1 MLNQAVTISIRALG
15 GLLLILLAALTSC
28 GGGSGGP
35 NQPVA
40 VPPSGGGGTVE
51 PPPKGLLV
59 ALESPDEFKQ
69 KIAAGF
75 NTASPERAAALGDGT
90 GSSDGLDGGSDGG
103 SGDDTGG
110 DTDGGSGDDTGG
122 GGDTGGE
129 TDGGDFGGD
138 GVPMGDAS
146 GGTETVAFTTTYTL
160 ETNVDEYD
168 VVKYNGS
175 QLFIAPS
182 RGMDCCVMFEDEV
195 AFDGLDDGGSDDGGS
210 DDGGAE
216 GAATDSTDVAGDV
229 LEMPVRGI
237 RVLTTDAVNG
247 LAQETHRIPLAED
260 QSVEGLYLVDRNLIA
275 LTSTA
280 WWGRHGDQFGRPEG
294 WLNQSVGLE
303 SFDLDE
309 DFSARHSIRVEG
321 ALVNSRRTEA
331 GIFLVTRHTPAI
343 DGLTYY
349 PASQDEIDQN
359 QNLLEALEPADF
371 LPVIERDGEVLT
383 PVTYDQCYAINP
395 EDDAAPEARG
405 NPILTLVLQID
416 PDSAEVIDAMCLLE
430 SIDGV
435 YLTTTSLYFTAGL
448 YEIGESETLIH
459 QFQLEDGLPYVGS
472 NRLLGGLFLGDNRDY
487 RLNARGGTLR
497 TVLTRWMDDVD
508 DRIDHTLYVLEPAS
522 DKPALSIV
530 GQLPNDQRPDELG
543 KPNEDLYGVRF
554 IGDRGY
560 LVTFERTDPLYVID
574 LTDASDPK
582 IAGTLEIPGF
592 SNFLHP
598 VSESVLMGIGQID
611 QLAKIEFFDVA
622 DLTAPL
628 SLGAIAL
635 DSTMDYSY
643 SPAEW
648 NRKAFTYWRRAE
660 DQHRMAIPVEGY
672 LKDSWQWVSRLY
684 LFEINNPADPAA
696 LTLTTP
702 GYLSVTEQD
711 GLSLWGEQR
720 SILHEDA
727 VFWVIGQEVITSLWG
742 NPSQAVR
749 AE

>member
-1 MLNQAVTISIRALG
+1 MLNRSITIPARGLG
-15 GLLLILLAALTSC
+15 GLLFVLLAALTSC
-28 GGGSGGP
+28 GGGGTS
-35 NQPVA
+35 QPVP
-40 VPPSGGGGTVE
+40 VPPTGGGGGTVE

-59 ALESPDEFKQ
+59 ALESPDQFKQ
-69 KIAAGF
+69 QVTAGLNKAYTQRSEF
-75 NTASPERAAALGDGT
+75 A
-90 GSSDGLDGGSDGG
+90 GGETD
-103 SGDDTGG
+103 SGDVMAA
-110 DTDGGSGDDTGG
+110 
-122 GGDTGGE
+122 GGDTGGG
-129 TDGGDFGGD
+129 TDGGTDGGTTSEASE
-138 GVPMGDAS
+138 GVAGDAV
-146 GGTETVAFTTTYTL
+146 GGTDTVSFTTTYTL
-160 ETNVDEYD
+160 EANVDEYD

-182 RGMDCCVMFEDEV
+182 RGMDCCVVFEDDV
-195 AFDGLDDGGSDDGGS
+195 AFEILEEGDSDGL
-210 DDGGAE
+210 GAE
-216 GAATDSTDVAGDV
+216 GEPADSTDVEGDA

-260 QSVEGLYLVDRNLIA
+260 QSVEGLYLVDSNLIA

-280 WWGRHGDQFGRPEG
+280 WWGRHGDQFARPEG

-321 ALVNSRRTEA
+321 ALVNSRRTDA

-343 DGLTYY
+343 EGLTYY
-349 PASQDEIDQN
+349 PASQEEVDQN
-359 QNLLEALEPADF
+359 QNLLEALEPEDF

-472 NRLLGGLFLGDNRDY
+472 SRLLGGLFLGGNGDY
-487 RLNARGGTLR
+487 RLNANGRTLR

-582 IAGTLEIPGF
+582 IAGALEIPGF

-622 DLTAPL
+622 DLTAPK

-635 DSTMDYSY
+635 DDTMAYSY

-648 NRKAFTYWRRAE
+648 NRKAFTYWRRTD

-672 LKDSWQWVSRLY
+672 LNQSWQWVSRLY

-702 GYLSVTEQD
+702 GYLSVAED
-711 GLSLWGEQR
+711 DDLSLSGEQR

>member
-1 MLNQAVTISIRALG
+1 MLNLVNPRAIRALG
-15 GLLLILLAALTSC
+15 GLQLILLGALISC
-28 GGGSGGP
+28 GGGGP
-35 NQPVA
+35 SQPVA
-40 VPPSGGGGTVE
+40 APPTGGGTVE
-51 PPPKGLLV
+51 PPPQGLLV
-59 ALESPDEFKQ
+59 ALESPDAFKQ
-69 KIAAGF
+69 KITAGF
-75 NTASPERAAALGDGT
+75 TTASSERAIAVGDGAV
-90 GSSDGLDGGSDGG
+90 SSDGLDGGSDGG
-103 SGDDTGG
+103 TLDVTSEGAA
-110 DTDGGSGDDTGG
+110 
-122 GGDTGGE
+122 
-129 TDGGDFGGD
+129 
-138 GVPMGDAS
+138 GDAA
-146 GGTETVAFTTTYTL
+146 GGTETVSFTTTYTL

-182 RGMDCCVMFEDEV
+182 RGMDCCVVFEDEV
-195 AFDGLDDGGSDDGGS
+195 AFDGLEEGGSDDGGS
-210 DDGGAE
+210 DAGGLDDGGAE
-216 GAATDSTDVAGDV
+216 GETTDSTDVAEDV
-229 LEMPVRGI
+229 LKTPVRGI
-237 RVLTTDAVNG
+237 RVLTTDASNG

-280 WWGRHGDQFGRPEG
+280 WWGRHGDQFARPEG

-628 SLGAIAL
+628 SLGAVAL

>member
-1 MLNQAVTISIRALG
+1 MLNQAATISNRALG
-15 GLLLILLAALTSC
+15 GVLLIALAGLISC
-28 GGGSGGP
+28 GGGGTS
-35 NQPVA
+35 QPVA
-40 VPPSGGGGTVE
+40 VPPTGGGGAVD

-59 ALESPDEFKQ
+59 ALESPDQFKQ
-69 KIAAGF
+69 QVIAGLNKADTQRSESAGGD
-75 NTASPERAAALGDGT
+75 ALGLPAET
-90 GSSDGLDGGSDGG
+90 
-103 SGDDTGG
+103 SGTGG
-110 DTDGGSGDDTGG
+110 DDLDETGGGTDGG
-122 GGDTGGE
+122 
-129 TDGGDFGGD
+129 TD
-138 GVPMGDAS
+138 
-146 GGTETVAFTTTYTL
+146 TVAFTTTYTL

-210 DDGGAE
+210 DDGGSDDGGAE
-216 GAATDSTDVAGDV
+216 GATTDSTDVAEDV
-229 LEMPVRGI
+229 LETPVRGI

-280 WWGRHGDQFGRPEG
+280 WWGRHGDQFARPEG

-309 DFSARHSIRVEG
+309 GFSARHSIRVEG
-321 ALVNSRRTEA
+321 ALVSSRRTEA

-448 YEIGESETLIH
+448 WEAEIGESETLIH

-487 RLNARGGTLR
+487 RLNAKGGTLR

-530 GQLPNDQRPDELG
+530 GQLPNEQRPDELG

-574 LTDASDPK
+574 LTDASDPR

-611 QLAKIEFFDVA
+611 SLAKIEFFDVA
-622 DLTAPL
+622 DITAPL

-635 DSTMDYSY
+635 DSTMNYSY

-702 GYLSVTEQD
+702 GYLSVAEED

-742 NPSQAVR
+742 NPRQAVR

>member
-1 MLNQAVTISIRALG
+1 MLKRLVKTAVRVMRGSPF
-15 GLLLILLAALTSC
+15 ILLAALTSC
-28 GGGSGGP
+28 GGGGGGAS
-35 NQPVA
+35 QPVV
-40 VPPSGGGGTVE
+40 VPPTGGGGAVE
-51 PPPKGLLV
+51 PAPKGLLV
-59 ALESPDEFKQ
+59 TLESPDAFKQ
-69 KIAAGF
+69 QVMAGL
-75 NTASPERAAALGDGT
+75 NKTEIQRSELVGGEN
-90 GSSDGLDGGSDGG
+90 DGG
-103 SGDDTGG
+103 
-110 DTDGGSGDDTGG
+110 TDGGTVA
-122 GGDTGGE
+122 E
-129 TDGGDFGGD
+129 
-138 GVPMGDAS
+138 VPSESAAGDAAS
-146 GGTETVAFTTTYTL
+146 GTETVAFTTTYTL
-160 ETNVDEYD
+160 EANVDEYD

-182 RGMDCCVMFEDEV
+182 RGMDCCVMFEDDV
-195 AFDGLDDGGSDDGGS
+195 AVGILEGGDSDA
-210 DDGGAE
+210 GGAE
-216 GAATDSTDVAGDV
+216 GEVGDAGGVALEAA
-229 LEMPVRGI
+229 VRGI
-237 RVLTTDAVNG
+237 RVLTTDSVNG

-260 QSVEGLYLVDRNLIA
+260 LSVEGLYLVDRNLIA

-280 WWGRHGDQFGRPEG
+280 WWGRHGDRFARPEG

-303 SFDLDE
+303 SFDLD
-309 DFSARHSIRVEG
+309 DGFAARHSFRVEG

-331 GIFLVTRHTPAI
+331 GIFLVTRHTPVI

-349 PASQDEIDQN
+349 PANQEEVDQN
-359 QNLLEALEPADF
+359 QNLLEALEPEDF
-371 LPVIERDGEVLT
+371 LPVIERDGEVVT

-405 NPILTLVLQID
+405 DPILTLVLQID

-430 SIDGV
+430 SIEGV
-435 YLTTTSLYFTAGL
+435 YLTTTSLYFTSGL
-448 YEIGESETLIH
+448 YEIGEAETLIH
-459 QFQLEDGLPYVGS
+459 QFQLEDGLPYAGS
-472 NRLLGGLFLGDNRDY
+472 SRLLGGLFLGGNRDY
-487 RLNARGGTLR
+487 RLNENGGTLR
-497 TVLTRWMDDVD
+497 TVLTRWTNDVD

-522 DKPALSIV
+522 DKPTLSIV

-554 IGDRGY
+554 VGDRGY
-560 LVTFERTDPLYVID
+560 LVTFETRDPLYVID

-582 IAGTLEIPGF
+582 VAGTLEIPGF

-598 VSESVLMGIGQID
+598 VSDSVLMGIGQID
-611 QLAKIEFFDVA
+611 SLAKIEFFDVA
-622 DLTAPL
+622 DLSAPA

-702 GYLSVTEQD
+702 GYLAVEEDD
-711 GLSLWGEQR
+711 GQSLLGGQR

-749 AE
+749 AK

>member
-1 MLNQAVTISIRALG
+1 MLNLVNPRAIRALG
-15 GLLLILLAALTSC
+15 GLQLILLGALISC
-28 GGGSGGP
+28 GGGGP
-35 NQPVA
+35 SQPVA
-40 VPPSGGGGTVE
+40 APPTGGGTVE
-51 PPPKGLLV
+51 PPPQGLLV
-59 ALESPDEFKQ
+59 ALESPDAFKQ
-69 KIAAGF
+69 KITAGF
-75 NTASPERAAALGDGT
+75 TTASSERAIAVGDGAV
-90 GSSDGLDGGSDGG
+90 SSDGLDGGSDGG
-103 SGDDTGG
+103 TLDVTSEGAA
-110 DTDGGSGDDTGG
+110 
-122 GGDTGGE
+122 
-129 TDGGDFGGD
+129 
-138 GVPMGDAS
+138 GDAA
-146 GGTETVAFTTTYTL
+146 GGTETVSFTTTYTL

-182 RGMDCCVMFEDEV
+182 RGMDCCVVFEDEV
-195 AFDGLDDGGSDDGGS
+195 AFDGLDEGGSDDGGS
-210 DDGGAE
+210 DAGGLDDGGAE
-216 GAATDSTDVAGDV
+216 GETTDSTDVAEDV
-229 LEMPVRGI
+229 LKTPVRGI
-237 RVLTTDAVNG
+237 RVLTTDASNG

-280 WWGRHGDQFGRPEG
+280 WWGRHGDQFARPEG

-359 QNLLEALEPADF
+359 QNLLAVLEPEDF
-371 LPVIERDGEVLT
+371 LPMIERDGEVLT

-416 PDSAEVIDAMCLLE
+416 PDSAEVIDALCLLE

-472 NRLLGGLFLGDNRDY
+472 SRLLGGLFLGGNRDY
-487 RLNARGGTLR
+487 RLNAKDGTLR

-522 DKPALSIV
+522 DKPALNIV

-560 LVTFERTDPLYVID
+560 LVTFERTDPLYVVD

-582 IAGTLEIPGF
+582 IAGALEIPGF

-611 QLAKIEFFDVA
+611 SLAKIEFFDVA

-635 DSTMDYSY
+635 DNTMDYSY

-648 NRKAFTYWRRAE
+648 NRKSFTYWRRAE

-684 LFEINNPADPAA
+684 LFEINNPAAPNA
-696 LTLTTP
+696 LTLSTP
-702 GYLSVTEQD
+702 GYLSVTEED
-711 GLSLWGEQR
+711 GLMLWGEQR
-720 SILHEDA
+720 SILDEDA
-727 VFWVIGQEVITSLWG
+727 VFWVIGQEVITALWG
-742 NPSQAVR
+742 NPTKAVR

>member
-1 MLNQAVTISIRALG
+1 
-15 GLLLILLAALTSC
+15 LAALTSC
-28 GGGSGGP
+28 GGGGGGTS
-35 NQPVA
+35 QPVP
-40 VPPSGGGGTVE
+40 VPPTGGGGGTVE

-59 ALESPDEFKQ
+59 ALESPDQFKQ
-69 KIAAGF
+69 QVTAGLNKAYTQRSEF
-75 NTASPERAAALGDGT
+75 A
-90 GSSDGLDGGSDGG
+90 GGETD
-103 SGDDTGG
+103 SGDVMAA
-110 DTDGGSGDDTGG
+110 
-122 GGDTGGE
+122 GGDTGG
-129 TDGGDFGGD
+129 TDGGTDGGTTSEASE
-138 GVPMGDAS
+138 GVAGDAV
-146 GGTETVAFTTTYTL
+146 GGTDTVSFTTTYTL
-160 ETNVDEYD
+160 EANVDEYD

-182 RGMDCCVMFEDEV
+182 RGMDCCVVFEDDV
-195 AFDGLDDGGSDDGGS
+195 AFDILEEGDSDGL
-210 DDGGAE
+210 GAE
-216 GAATDSTDVAGDV
+216 GETGDATDVEGDA

-247 LAQETHRIPLAED
+247 LAQETHLIPLAED

-280 WWGRHGDQFGRPEG
+280 WWGRHGDQFARPEG

-321 ALVNSRRTEA
+321 ALVNSRRTDA

-472 NRLLGGLFLGDNRDY
+472 SRLLGGLFLGGNGDY
-487 RLNARGGTLR
+487 RLNANGRTLR

-522 DKPALSIV
+522 DKPALSIL

-582 IAGTLEIPGF
+582 IAGALEIPGF

-635 DSTMDYSY
+635 DDTMAYSY

-684 LFEINNPADPAA
+684 LFEINNPADPAT

-702 GYLSVTEQD
+702 GYLSVPKAVEAPFW
-711 GLSLWGEQR
+711 GGEQR

>member
-1 MLNQAVTISIRALG
+1 MLKLAPLSTSTRAVG
-15 GLLLILLAALTSC
+15 GFLLIVLTTLTSC
-28 GGGSGGP
+28 GGGGGSTA
-35 NQPVA
+35 QPVA

-51 PPPKGLLV
+51 PPPKGLLI
-59 ALESPDEFKQ
+59 ALESPEQFKQ
-69 KIAAGF
+69 TIAAGF
-75 NTASPERAAALGDGT
+75 DPSSSDRALLAGDGT
-90 GSSDGLDGGSDGG
+90 VSNEGSDGGSDG
-103 SGDDTGG
+103 DAGG
-110 DTDGGSGDDTGG
+110 DSDT

-129 TDGGDFGGD
+129 TDGGDFGGE
-138 GVPMGDAS
+138 GAPMGDAS

-160 ETNVDEYD
+160 EANVDEYD

-216 GAATDSTDVAGDV
+216 GTTTDSTDGAGDV
-229 LEMPVRGI
+229 LETPVRGI

-260 QSVEGLYLVDRNLIA
+260 QSVEGLFLVDRTLIA

-280 WWGRHGDQFGRPEG
+280 WWGRHGDQFARPEQ
-294 WLNQSVGLE
+294 WRNQSVGLE

-309 DFSARHSIRVEG
+309 NFSARHSFRVEG
-321 ALVNSRRTEA
+321 ALVNSRRTGA

-343 DGLTYY
+343 DGLNYY
-349 PASQDEIDQN
+349 PANQSEIDQN

-448 YEIGESETLIH
+448 WEAEIGESETLIH
-459 QFQLEDGLPYVGS
+459 QFQLADGLPYVGS
-472 NRLLGGLFLGDNRDY
+472 SRLLGGLFLGDNRDY

-508 DRIDHTLYVLEPAS
+508 DRIDHTLYVLEPSS

-554 IGDRGY
+554 MGDRGY
-560 LVTFERTDPLYVID
+560 LVTFERTDP
-574 LTDASDPK
+574 
-582 IAGTLEIPGF
+582 
-592 SNFLHP
+592 
-598 VSESVLMGIGQID
+598 
-611 QLAKIEFFDVA
+611 
-622 DLTAPL
+622 
-628 SLGAIAL
+628 
-635 DSTMDYSY
+635 
-643 SPAEW
+643 
-648 NRKAFTYWRRAE
+648 
-660 DQHRMAIPVEGY
+660 
-672 LKDSWQWVSRLY
+672 
-684 LFEINNPADPAA
+684 
-696 LTLTTP
+696 
-702 GYLSVTEQD
+702 
-711 GLSLWGEQR
+711 
-720 SILHEDA
+720 
-727 VFWVIGQEVITSLWG
+727 
-742 NPSQAVR
+742 
-749 AE
+749 

>member
-1 MLNQAVTISIRALG
+1 MLKRLVKTAVRVMRGSPF
-15 GLLLILLAALTSC
+15 ILLAALTSC
-28 GGGSGGP
+28 GGGGGGAS
-35 NQPVA
+35 QPVV
-40 VPPSGGGGTVE
+40 VPPTGGGGAVE
-51 PPPKGLLV
+51 PAPKGLLV
-59 ALESPDEFKQ
+59 TLESPDAFKQ
-69 KIAAGF
+69 QVMAGL
-75 NTASPERAAALGDGT
+75 NKTEIQRSELVGGEN
-90 GSSDGLDGGSDGG
+90 DGG
-103 SGDDTGG
+103 
-110 DTDGGSGDDTGG
+110 TDGGTVA
-122 GGDTGGE
+122 E
-129 TDGGDFGGD
+129 
-138 GVPMGDAS
+138 VPSESAAGDAAS
-146 GGTETVAFTTTYTL
+146 GTETVAFTTTYTL
-160 ETNVDEYD
+160 EANVDEYD

-182 RGMDCCVMFEDEV
+182 RGMDCCVMFEDDV
-195 AFDGLDDGGSDDGGS
+195 AVGILEGGDSDA
-210 DDGGAE
+210 GGAE
-216 GAATDSTDVAGDV
+216 GEVGDAGGVALEAA
-229 LEMPVRGI
+229 VRGI
-237 RVLTTDAVNG
+237 RVLTTDSVNG

-260 QSVEGLYLVDRNLIA
+260 LSVEGLYLVDRNLIA

-280 WWGRHGDQFGRPEG
+280 WWGRHGDRFARPEG

-303 SFDLDE
+303 SFDLD
-309 DFSARHSIRVEG
+309 DGFAARHSFRVEG

-331 GIFLVTRHTPAI
+331 GIFLVTRHTPVI

-349 PASQDEIDQN
+349 PANQEEVDQN
-359 QNLLEALEPADF
+359 QDLLEALEPEDF
-371 LPVIERDGEVLT
+371 LPVIERDGEVVT

-430 SIDGV
+430 SIEGV
-435 YLTTTSLYFTAGL
+435 YLTTTSLYFTSGL
-448 YEIGESETLIH
+448 YEIGEAETLIH
-459 QFQLEDGLPYVGS
+459 QFQLEDGLPYAGS
-472 NRLLGGLFLGDNRDY
+472 SRLLGGLFLGGNRDY
-487 RLNARGGTLR
+487 RLNENGGTLR
-497 TVLTRWMDDVD
+497 TVLTRWTNDVD

-522 DKPALSIV
+522 DKPTLSIV

-554 IGDRGY
+554 MGDRGY
-560 LVTFERTDPLYVID
+560 LVTFETRDPLYVID

-582 IAGTLEIPGF
+582 VAGTLEIPGF

-598 VSESVLMGIGQID
+598 VSDSVLMGIGQID
-611 QLAKIEFFDVA
+611 SLAKIEFFDVA
-622 DLTAPL
+622 DLTAPA

-702 GYLSVTEQD
+702 GYLAVEEDD
-711 GLSLWGEQR
+711 GQSLLGEQR

-749 AE
+749 AK

>member
-1 MLNQAVTISIRALG
+1 
-15 GLLLILLAALTSC
+15 
-28 GGGSGGP
+28 
-35 NQPVA
+35 
-40 VPPSGGGGTVE
+40 
-51 PPPKGLLV
+51 
-59 ALESPDEFKQ
+59 
-69 KIAAGF
+69 
-75 NTASPERAAALGDGT
+75 
-90 GSSDGLDGGSDGG
+90 
-103 SGDDTGG
+103 
-110 DTDGGSGDDTGG
+110 
-122 GGDTGGE
+122 
-129 TDGGDFGGD
+129 
-138 GVPMGDAS
+138 
-146 GGTETVAFTTTYTL
+146 
-160 ETNVDEYD
+160 
-168 VVKYNGS
+168 
-175 QLFIAPS
+175 
-182 RGMDCCVMFEDEV
+182 
-195 AFDGLDDGGSDDGGS
+195 
-210 DDGGAE
+210 
-216 GAATDSTDVAGDV
+216 
-229 LEMPVRGI
+229 
-237 RVLTTDAVNG
+237 VLTTDASNG

-280 WWGRHGDQFGRPEG
+280 WWGRHGDQFARPEG

-359 QNLLEALEPADF
+359 QNLLAALEPEDF
-371 LPVIERDGEVLT
+371 LPMIERDGEVLT

-416 PDSAEVIDAMCLLE
+416 PDSAEVIDALCLLE

-472 NRLLGGLFLGDNRDY
+472 SRLLGGLFLGGNRDY
-487 RLNARGGTLR
+487 RLNAKDGTLR

-522 DKPALSIV
+522 DKPALNIV

-560 LVTFERTDPLYVID
+560 LVTFERTDPLYVVD

-582 IAGTLEIPGF
+582 IAGALEIPGF
-592 SNFLHP
+592 SNFFHP

-611 QLAKIEFFDVA
+611 SLAKIEFFDVA

-635 DSTMDYSY
+635 DNTMDYSY

-648 NRKAFTYWRRAE
+648 NRKSFTYWRRAE

-684 LFEINNPADPAA
+684 LFEINNPAAPNA
-696 LTLTTP
+696 LTLSTP
-702 GYLSVTEQD
+702 GYLSVTEED
-711 GLSLWGEQR
+711 GLMLWGEQR
-720 SILHEDA
+720 SILDEDA
-727 VFWVIGQEVITSLWG
+727 VFWVIGQEVITALWG
-742 NPSQAVR
+742 NPRKAVR

>member
-1 MLNQAVTISIRALG
+1 MLNRSITIPARGLG
-15 GLLLILLAALTSC
+15 GLLFVLLAALTSC
-28 GGGSGGP
+28 GGGGGGTS
-35 NQPVA
+35 QPVP
-40 VPPSGGGGTVE
+40 VPPTGGGGGTVE

-59 ALESPDEFKQ
+59 ALESPDQFKQ
-69 KIAAGF
+69 QVTAGLNKAYTQRSEF
-75 NTASPERAAALGDGT
+75 A
-90 GSSDGLDGGSDGG
+90 GGETD
-103 SGDDTGG
+103 SGDVMAA
-110 DTDGGSGDDTGG
+110 
-122 GGDTGGE
+122 GGDTGG
-129 TDGGDFGGD
+129 TDGGTDGGTTSEASE
-138 GVPMGDAS
+138 GVAGDAV
-146 GGTETVAFTTTYTL
+146 GGTNTVSFTTTYTL
-160 ETNVDEYD
+160 VANVDEYD
-168 VVKYNGS
+168 VGKYNGS

-182 RGMDCCVMFEDEV
+182 RGMDCCVVCEDDV
-195 AFDGLDDGGSDDGGS
+195 AFDILEEGDSDGL
-210 DDGGAE
+210 GAE
-216 GAATDSTDVAGDV
+216 GETGDATDVEGDA

-260 QSVEGLYLVDRNLIA
+260 QSVEGLYLVDSNLIA

-280 WWGRHGDQFGRPEG
+280 WWGRHGDQFARPEG

-349 PASQDEIDQN
+349 PASQEEVAQN
-359 QNLLEALEPADF
+359 QNLLEALEPEDF

-472 NRLLGGLFLGDNRDY
+472 SRLLGGLFLGGNGDY
-487 RLNARGGTLR
+487 RLNANGRTLR

-635 DSTMDYSY
+635 DDTMAYSY

-684 LFEINNPADPAA
+684 LFEINNPADPAT

-702 GYLSVTEQD
+702 GYLSVPKAVEAPFW
-711 GLSLWGEQR
+711 GGEQR

-727 VFWVIGQEVITSLWG
+727 VFWVMGQEVITSLWG

>member
-1 MLNQAVTISIRALG
+1 MLNLVNPRAIRALG
-15 GLLLILLAALTSC
+15 GLQLILLGALISC
-28 GGGSGGP
+28 GGGGP
-35 NQPVA
+35 SQPVA
-40 VPPSGGGGTVE
+40 APPTGGGTVE
-51 PPPKGLLV
+51 PPPQGLLV
-59 ALESPDEFKQ
+59 ALESPDAFKQ
-69 KIAAGF
+69 KITAGF
-75 NTASPERAAALGDGT
+75 TTASSERAIAVGDGAV
-90 GSSDGLDGGSDGG
+90 SSDGLDGGSDGG
-103 SGDDTGG
+103 TLDVTSEGAA
-110 DTDGGSGDDTGG
+110 
-122 GGDTGGE
+122 
-129 TDGGDFGGD
+129 
-138 GVPMGDAS
+138 GDAA
-146 GGTETVAFTTTYTL
+146 GGTETVSFTTTYTL

-182 RGMDCCVMFEDEV
+182 RGMDCCVVFEDEV
-195 AFDGLDDGGSDDGGS
+195 AFDGLDEGGSDDGGS
-210 DDGGAE
+210 DAGGLDDGGAE
-216 GAATDSTDVAGDV
+216 GETTDSTDVAEDV
-229 LEMPVRGI
+229 LKTPVRGI
-237 RVLTTDAVNG
+237 RVLTTDASNG

-280 WWGRHGDQFGRPEG
+280 WWGRHGDQFARPEG

-359 QNLLEALEPADF
+359 QNLLAALEPEDF
-371 LPVIERDGEVLT
+371 LPMIERDGEVLT

-416 PDSAEVIDAMCLLE
+416 PDSAEVIDALCLLE

-472 NRLLGGLFLGDNRDY
+472 SRLLGGLFLGGNRDY
-487 RLNARGGTLR
+487 RLNAKDGTLR

-522 DKPALSIV
+522 DKPALNIV

-560 LVTFERTDPLYVID
+560 LVTFERTDPLYVVD

-582 IAGTLEIPGF
+582 IAGALEIPGF

-611 QLAKIEFFDVA
+611 SLAKIEFFDVA

-635 DSTMDYSY
+635 DNTMDYSY

-648 NRKAFTYWRRAE
+648 NRKSFTYWRRAE

-684 LFEINNPADPAA
+684 LFEINNPAAPNA
-696 LTLTTP
+696 LTLSTP
-702 GYLSVTEQD
+702 GYLSVTEED
-711 GLSLWGEQR
+711 GLMLWGEQR
-720 SILHEDA
+720 SILDEDA

-742 NPSQAVR
+742 NPTKAVR

>member
-1 MLNQAVTISIRALG
+1 VLNLVNPRAIRALG
-15 GLLLILLAALTSC
+15 GLQLILLGALISC
-28 GGGSGGP
+28 GGGGP
-35 NQPVA
+35 SQPVA
-40 VPPSGGGGTVE
+40 APPTGGGTVE
-51 PPPKGLLV
+51 PPPQGLLV
-59 ALESPDEFKQ
+59 ALESPDAFKQ
-69 KIAAGF
+69 KITAGF
-75 NTASPERAAALGDGT
+75 TTASSERAIAVGDGAV
-90 GSSDGLDGGSDGG
+90 SSDGLDGGSDGG
-103 SGDDTGG
+103 TLDVTSEGAA
-110 DTDGGSGDDTGG
+110 
-122 GGDTGGE
+122 
-129 TDGGDFGGD
+129 
-138 GVPMGDAS
+138 GDAA
-146 GGTETVAFTTTYTL
+146 GGTETVSFTTTYTL

-182 RGMDCCVMFEDEV
+182 RGMDCCVVFEDEV
-195 AFDGLDDGGSDDGGS
+195 AFDGLDEGGSDDGGS
-210 DDGGAE
+210 DAGGLDDGGAE
-216 GAATDSTDVAGDV
+216 GETTDSTDVAEDV
-229 LEMPVRGI
+229 LKTPVRGI
-237 RVLTTDAVNG
+237 RVLTTDASNG

-280 WWGRHGDQFGRPEG
+280 WWGRHGDQFARPEG

-359 QNLLEALEPADF
+359 QNLLAALEPEDF
-371 LPVIERDGEVLT
+371 LPMIERDGEVLT

-416 PDSAEVIDAMCLLE
+416 PDSAEVIDALCLLE

-472 NRLLGGLFLGDNRDY
+472 SRLLGGLFLGGNRDY
-487 RLNARGGTLR
+487 RLNAKDGTLR

-522 DKPALSIV
+522 DKPALNIV

-560 LVTFERTDPLYVID
+560 LVTFERTDPLYVVD

-582 IAGTLEIPGF
+582 IAGALEIPGF

-611 QLAKIEFFDVA
+611 SLAKIEFFDVA

-635 DSTMDYSY
+635 DNTMDYSY

-648 NRKAFTYWRRAE
+648 NRKSFTYWRRAE

-684 LFEINNPADPAA
+684 LFEINNPAAPNA
-696 LTLTTP
+696 LTLSTP
-702 GYLSVTEQD
+702 GYLSVTEED
-711 GLSLWGEQR
+711 GLMLWGEQR
-720 SILHEDA
+720 SILDEDA
-727 VFWVIGQEVITSLWG
+727 VFWVIGQEVITALWG
-742 NPSQAVR
+742 NPTKAVR

>member
-1 MLNQAVTISIRALG
+1 MLNRSITIPARLLG
-15 GLLLILLAALTSC
+15 GLLFVLLAALTSC
-28 GGGSGGP
+28 GGGGTR
-35 NQPVA
+35 QPVP
-40 VPPSGGGGTVE
+40 VPPTGGGGGTVE

-59 ALESPDEFKQ
+59 ALESPDQFKQ
-69 KIAAGF
+69 QVTAGLNKAYTQRSEF
-75 NTASPERAAALGDGT
+75 A
-90 GSSDGLDGGSDGG
+90 GGETD
-103 SGDDTGG
+103 SGDVMAA
-110 DTDGGSGDDTGG
+110 
-122 GGDTGGE
+122 GGDTGGG
-129 TDGGDFGGD
+129 TDGGTDGGTTSEASE
-138 GVPMGDAS
+138 GVAGDAV
-146 GGTETVAFTTTYTL
+146 GGTDTVSFTTTYTL
-160 ETNVDEYD
+160 EANVDEYD

-182 RGMDCCVMFEDEV
+182 RGMDCCVVFEDDV
-195 AFDGLDDGGSDDGGS
+195 AFDILEEGDSDGL
-210 DDGGAE
+210 GAE
-216 GAATDSTDVAGDV
+216 GETGDATGVEGDA

-247 LAQETHRIPLAED
+247 LAQETHLIPLAED
-260 QSVEGLYLVDRNLIA
+260 QSVEGLYLVDSNLIA

-280 WWGRHGDQFGRPEG
+280 WWGRHGDSFARPEG

-309 DFSARHSIRVEG
+309 GFSARHSIRVEG

-343 DGLTYY
+343 EGLTYY

-359 QNLLEALEPADF
+359 QNLLEALEPEDF

-416 PDSAEVIDAMCLLE
+416 PDTAEVIDAMCLLE

-472 NRLLGGLFLGDNRDY
+472 SRLLGGLFLGGNGDY
-487 RLNARGGTLR
+487 RLNANGRTLR

-582 IAGTLEIPGF
+582 IAGALEIPGF

-622 DLTAPL
+622 DLTAPK

-635 DSTMDYSY
+635 DDTMAYSY

-648 NRKAFTYWRRAE
+648 NRKAFTYWRRTD

-672 LKDSWQWVSRLY
+672 LNQSWQWVSRLY

-702 GYLSVTEQD
+702 GYLSVAED
-711 GLSLWGEQR
+711 DDLSLSGEQR

>member
-1 MLNQAVTISIRALG
+1 MLNRSITIPARLLG
-15 GLLLILLAALTSC
+15 GLLFVLLAALTSC
-28 GGGSGGP
+28 GGGGTS
-35 NQPVA
+35 QPVP
-40 VPPSGGGGTVE
+40 VPPTGGGGGTVE

-59 ALESPDEFKQ
+59 ALESPDQFKQ
-69 KIAAGF
+69 QVTAGLNKAYTQRSEF
-75 NTASPERAAALGDGT
+75 A
-90 GSSDGLDGGSDGG
+90 GGETD
-103 SGDDTGG
+103 SGDVMAA
-110 DTDGGSGDDTGG
+110 
-122 GGDTGGE
+122 GGDTGGG
-129 TDGGDFGGD
+129 TDGGTDGGTTSEASE
-138 GVPMGDAS
+138 GVAGDAV
-146 GGTETVAFTTTYTL
+146 GGTNTVSFTTTYTL
-160 ETNVDEYD
+160 EANVDEYD

-182 RGMDCCVMFEDEV
+182 RGMDCCVVFEDDV
-195 AFDGLDDGGSDDGGS
+195 AFDILEEGDSDGL
-210 DDGGAE
+210 GAE
-216 GAATDSTDVAGDV
+216 GETGDATDVEGDA

-260 QSVEGLYLVDRNLIA
+260 QSVEGLYLVDSNLIA

-280 WWGRHGDQFGRPEG
+280 WWGRHGDQFARPEG

-343 DGLTYY
+343 EGLTYY

-472 NRLLGGLFLGDNRDY
+472 SRLLGGLFLGGNRDY
-487 RLNARGGTLR
+487 RLNADGATLR
-497 TVLTRWMDDVD
+497 TVLTRWTDDVD
-508 DRIDHTLYVLEPAS
+508 DRVDHTLYVLEPAS

-582 IAGTLEIPGF
+582 IAGALEIPGF

-648 NRKAFTYWRRAE
+648 NRKAFTYWRRTE
-660 DQHRMAIPVEGY
+660 DQHRMTIPVEGY

-702 GYLSVTEQD
+702 GYLSVTEED

>member
-1 MLNQAVTISIRALG
+1 VLNLVNPRAIRALG
-15 GLLLILLAALTSC
+15 GLQLILLGALISC
-28 GGGSGGP
+28 GGGGP
-35 NQPVA
+35 SQPVA
-40 VPPSGGGGTVE
+40 APPTGGGTVE
-51 PPPKGLLV
+51 PPPQGLLV
-59 ALESPDEFKQ
+59 ALESPDAFKQ
-69 KIAAGF
+69 KITAGF
-75 NTASPERAAALGDGT
+75 TTASSERAIAVGDGAV
-90 GSSDGLDGGSDGG
+90 SSDGLDGGSDGG
-103 SGDDTGG
+103 TLDVTSEGAA
-110 DTDGGSGDDTGG
+110 
-122 GGDTGGE
+122 
-129 TDGGDFGGD
+129 
-138 GVPMGDAS
+138 GDAA
-146 GGTETVAFTTTYTL
+146 GGTETVSFTTTYTL

-182 RGMDCCVMFEDEV
+182 RGMDCCVVFEDEV
-195 AFDGLDDGGSDDGGS
+195 AFDGLDEGGSDDGGS
-210 DDGGAE
+210 DAGGLDDGGAE
-216 GAATDSTDVAGDV
+216 GETTDSTDVAEDV
-229 LEMPVRGI
+229 LKTPVRGI
-237 RVLTTDAVNG
+237 RVLTTDASNG

-280 WWGRHGDQFGRPEG
+280 WWGRHGDQFARPEG

-349 PASQDEIDQN
+349 PVSQDEIDQN
-359 QNLLEALEPADF
+359 QNLLAALEPEDF
-371 LPVIERDGEVLT
+371 LPMIERDGEVLT

-416 PDSAEVIDAMCLLE
+416 PDSAEVIDALCLLE

-472 NRLLGGLFLGDNRDY
+472 SRLLGGLFLGGNRDY
-487 RLNARGGTLR
+487 RLNAKDGTLR

-522 DKPALSIV
+522 DKPALNIV

-560 LVTFERTDPLYVID
+560 LVTFERTDPLYVVD

-582 IAGTLEIPGF
+582 IAGALEIPGF

-611 QLAKIEFFDVA
+611 SLAKIEFFDVA

-635 DSTMDYSY
+635 DNTMDYSY

-648 NRKAFTYWRRAE
+648 NRKSFTYWRRAE

-684 LFEINNPADPAA
+684 LFEINNPAAPNA
-696 LTLTTP
+696 LTLSTP
-702 GYLSVTEQD
+702 GYLSVTEED
-711 GLSLWGEQR
+711 GLMLWGEQR
-720 SILHEDA
+720 SILDEDA

-742 NPSQAVR
+742 NPTKAVR

>member
-1 MLNQAVTISIRALG
+1 MLNLVNPRAIRALG
-15 GLLLILLAALTSC
+15 GLQLILLGALISC
-28 GGGSGGP
+28 GGGGP
-35 NQPVA
+35 SQPVA
-40 VPPSGGGGTVE
+40 APPTGGGTVE
-51 PPPKGLLV
+51 PPPQGLLV
-59 ALESPDEFKQ
+59 ALESPDAFKQ
-69 KIAAGF
+69 KITAGF
-75 NTASPERAAALGDGT
+75 TTASSERAIAVGDGAV
-90 GSSDGLDGGSDGG
+90 SSDGLDGGSDGG
-103 SGDDTGG
+103 SLDVTSEGAA
-110 DTDGGSGDDTGG
+110 
-122 GGDTGGE
+122 
-129 TDGGDFGGD
+129 
-138 GVPMGDAS
+138 GDAA
-146 GGTETVAFTTTYTL
+146 GGTETVSFTTTYTL

-182 RGMDCCVMFEDEV
+182 RGMDCCVVFEDEV
-195 AFDGLDDGGSDDGGS
+195 AFDGLDEGGSDDGGS
-210 DDGGAE
+210 DAGGLDDGGAE
-216 GAATDSTDVAGDV
+216 GETTDSTDVAEDV
-229 LEMPVRGI
+229 LKTPVRGI
-237 RVLTTDAVNG
+237 RVLTTDASNG

-280 WWGRHGDQFGRPEG
+280 WWGRHGDQFARPEG

-359 QNLLEALEPADF
+359 QNLLAALEPEDF
-371 LPVIERDGEVLT
+371 LPMIERDGEVLT

-416 PDSAEVIDAMCLLE
+416 PDSAEVIDALCLLE

-472 NRLLGGLFLGDNRDY
+472 SRLLGGLFLGGNRDY
-487 RLNARGGTLR
+487 RLNAKDGTLR

-522 DKPALSIV
+522 DKPALNIV

-560 LVTFERTDPLYVID
+560 LVTFERTDPLYVVD

-582 IAGTLEIPGF
+582 IAGALEIPGF

-611 QLAKIEFFDVA
+611 SLAKIEFFDVA

-635 DSTMDYSY
+635 DNTMDYSY

-648 NRKAFTYWRRAE
+648 NRKSFTYWRRAE
-660 DQHRMAIPVEGY
+660 DQHRMDIPVEGY

-684 LFEINNPADPAA
+684 LFEINNPAAPNA
-696 LTLTTP
+696 LTLSTP
-702 GYLSVTEQD
+702 GYLSVTEED
-711 GLSLWGEQR
+711 GLMLWGEQR
-720 SILHEDA
+720 SILDEDA

-742 NPSQAVR
+742 NPTKAVR

>member
-1 MLNQAVTISIRALG
+1 MLNRSITIPARLLG
-15 GLLLILLAALTSC
+15 GLLFVLLAALTSC
-28 GGGSGGP
+28 GGGGTS
-35 NQPVA
+35 QPVP
-40 VPPSGGGGTVE
+40 VPPTGGGGGTVE

-59 ALESPDEFKQ
+59 ALESPDQFKQ
-69 KIAAGF
+69 QVTAGLNKAYTQRSEF
-75 NTASPERAAALGDGT
+75 A
-90 GSSDGLDGGSDGG
+90 GGETD
-103 SGDDTGG
+103 SGDVMAA
-110 DTDGGSGDDTGG
+110 
-122 GGDTGGE
+122 GGDTGGG
-129 TDGGDFGGD
+129 TDGGTDGGTTSEASE
-138 GVPMGDAS
+138 GVAGDAV
-146 GGTETVAFTTTYTL
+146 GGTNTVSFTTTYTL
-160 ETNVDEYD
+160 EANVDEYD

-182 RGMDCCVMFEDEV
+182 RGMDCCVVFEDDV
-195 AFDGLDDGGSDDGGS
+195 AFDILEEGDSDGL
-210 DDGGAE
+210 GAE
-216 GAATDSTDVAGDV
+216 GETGDATDVEGDA

-260 QSVEGLYLVDRNLIA
+260 QSVEGLYLVDSNLIA

-280 WWGRHGDQFGRPEG
+280 WWGRHGDQFARPEG

-349 PASQDEIDQN
+349 PASQEEVDQN

-472 NRLLGGLFLGDNRDY
+472 SRLLGGLFLGGNRDY
-487 RLNARGGTLR
+487 RLNADGATLR
-497 TVLTRWMDDVD
+497 TVLTRWTDDVD
-508 DRIDHTLYVLEPAS
+508 DRVDHTLYVLEPAS

-582 IAGTLEIPGF
+582 IAGALEIPGF

-648 NRKAFTYWRRAE
+648 NRKAFTYWRRTE

-702 GYLSVTEQD
+702 GYLSVTEED

>member
-1 MLNQAVTISIRALG
+1 VPKLLMKIAFRAMR
-15 GLLLILLAALTSC
+15 GLPFILLAALTSC
-28 GGGSGGP
+28 GGGGAS
-35 NQPVA
+35 QPVV
-40 VPPSGGGGTVE
+40 VPPTGGGDSVE
-51 PPPKGLLV
+51 PAPKGLL
-59 ALESPDEFKQ
+59 ATLESPDAFKQ
-69 KIAAGF
+69 QLMAGL
-75 NTASPERAAALGDGT
+75 NKAETQRSELT
-90 GSSDGLDGGSDGG
+90 GGENDGG
-103 SGDDTGG
+103 
-110 DTDGGSGDDTGG
+110 TDGGTVAEVAPEGAA
-122 GGDTGGE
+122 
-129 TDGGDFGGD
+129 
-138 GVPMGDAS
+138 GDAA

-160 ETNVDEYD
+160 EANVDEYD

-182 RGMDCCVMFEDEV
+182 RGMDCCVMFEDDV
-195 AFDGLDDGGSDDGGS
+195 AVGILEGSDS
-210 DDGGAE
+210 DTGGAE
-216 GAATDSTDVAGDV
+216 GEVGDAMEAGGDA
-229 LEMPVRGI
+229 LEAPVRGI
-237 RVLTTDAVNG
+237 RVLTTNAENG

-260 QSVEGLYLVDRNLIA
+260 LSVEGLYLVDRNLIA

-280 WWGRHGDQFGRPEG
+280 WWGRHGDRFARPEG

-303 SFDLDE
+303 SFDLD
-309 DFSARHSIRVEG
+309 DGFAARHSFRVEG

-343 DGLTYY
+343 DGLIYY
-349 PASQDEIDQN
+349 PASQEEVDQN
-359 QNLLEALEPADF
+359 QNLLEALEPEDF
-371 LPVIERDGEVLT
+371 LPVIERDGEVVT

-430 SIDGV
+430 SIEGV
-435 YLTTTSLYFTAGL
+435 YLTTTSLYFTSGL
-448 YEIGESETLIH
+448 YEIGEAETLIH
-459 QFQLEDGLPYVGS
+459 QFQLEDGLPYAGS
-472 NRLLGGLFLGDNRDY
+472 TRLLGGLFLGGNRDY
-487 RLNARGGTLR
+487 RLNENGRTLR
-497 TVLTRWMDDVD
+497 TVLTRWTNDVD

-554 IGDRGY
+554 MGDRGY

-582 IAGTLEIPGF
+582 VAGTLEIPGF

-611 QLAKIEFFDVA
+611 SLAKIEFFDVA
-622 DLTAPL
+622 DLTAPA

-684 LFEINNPADPAA
+684 LFEINNPADPGA

-702 GYLSVTEQD
+702 GYLAVEEDD
-711 GLSLWGEQR
+711 GQSLLGEQR

-749 AE
+749 AK

>member
-1 MLNQAVTISIRALG
+1 MPKLLMKIAFRAMR
-15 GLLLILLAALTSC
+15 GLPFIFLAALTSC
-28 GGGSGGP
+28 GGGGAS
-35 NQPVA
+35 QPVV
-40 VPPSGGGGTVE
+40 VPPTGGGDSAE
-51 PPPKGLLV
+51 PAPKGLL
-59 ALESPDEFKQ
+59 ATLESPDAFKQ
-69 KIAAGF
+69 QLMAGL
-75 NTASPERAAALGDGT
+75 NKAETQRSELT
-90 GSSDGLDGGSDGG
+90 GGENDGG
-103 SGDDTGG
+103 
-110 DTDGGSGDDTGG
+110 TDGGTVAEVAPEGAA
-122 GGDTGGE
+122 
-129 TDGGDFGGD
+129 
-138 GVPMGDAS
+138 GDAA
-146 GGTETVAFTTTYTL
+146 GITETVAFTTTYTL
-160 ETNVDEYD
+160 EANVDEYD

-182 RGMDCCVMFEDEV
+182 RGMDCCVMFEDDV
-195 AFDGLDDGGSDDGGS
+195 AVGILEGSDS
-210 DDGGAE
+210 DTAGAE
-216 GAATDSTDVAGDV
+216 GEVGDAMEAGGDA
-229 LEMPVRGI
+229 LESPVRGI
-237 RVLTTDAVNG
+237 RVLTTDAENG

-260 QSVEGLYLVDRNLIA
+260 LSVEGLYLVDRNLIA

-280 WWGRHGDQFGRPEG
+280 WWGWHGDRFARPEG

-303 SFDLDE
+303 SFDLD
-309 DFSARHSIRVEG
+309 DGFAARHSFRVEG

-343 DGLTYY
+343 DGLIYY
-349 PASQDEIDQN
+349 PASQEEVDQN
-359 QNLLEALEPADF
+359 QNLLEALEPEDF
-371 LPVIERDGEVLT
+371 LPVIEHDGEVVT

-430 SIDGV
+430 SIEGV
-435 YLTTTSLYFTAGL
+435 YLTTTSLYFTSGL
-448 YEIGESETLIH
+448 YEIGEAETLIH
-459 QFQLEDGLPYVGS
+459 QFQLEDGLPYAGS
-472 NRLLGGLFLGDNRDY
+472 TRLLGGLFLGGNRDY
-487 RLNARGGTLR
+487 RLNENGRTLR
-497 TVLTRWMDDVD
+497 TVLTRWTNDVD

-522 DKPALSIV
+522 DKPVLSIV

-554 IGDRGY
+554 MGDRGY

-574 LTDASDPK
+574 LTDPSDPK
-582 IAGTLEIPGF
+582 VTGTLEIPGF

-611 QLAKIEFFDVA
+611 SLAKIEFFDVA
-622 DLTAPL
+622 DLTAPA

-684 LFEINNPADPAA
+684 LFEINNPADPGA

-702 GYLSVTEQD
+702 GYLAVEEDD
-711 GLSLWGEQR
+711 GQSLLGEQR

-727 VFWVIGQEVITSLWG
+727 VFWVIGQEVMTSLWG

-749 AE
+749 AK

>member
-1 MLNQAVTISIRALG
+1 MLKRLVKTAVRVMRGSPF
-15 GLLLILLAALTSC
+15 ILLAALTSC
-28 GGGSGGP
+28 GGGGGGAS
-35 NQPVA
+35 QPVV
-40 VPPSGGGGTVE
+40 VPPTGGGGAVE
-51 PPPKGLLV
+51 PAPKGLLV
-59 ALESPDEFKQ
+59 TLESPDAFKQ
-69 KIAAGF
+69 QVMAGL
-75 NTASPERAAALGDGT
+75 NKTEIQRSELVGGENDGGTDGGTVAEVASERAA
-90 GSSDGLDGGSDGG
+90 
-103 SGDDTGG
+103 
-110 DTDGGSGDDTGG
+110 
-122 GGDTGGE
+122 
-129 TDGGDFGGD
+129 
-138 GVPMGDAS
+138 GDAAS
-146 GGTETVAFTTTYTL
+146 GTETVAFTTTYTL
-160 ETNVDEYD
+160 EANVDEYD

-182 RGMDCCVMFEDEV
+182 RGMDCCVMFEDDV
-195 AFDGLDDGGSDDGGS
+195 AVGILEGGDSDA
-210 DDGGAE
+210 GGAE
-216 GAATDSTDVAGDV
+216 GEVGDAGGVALEAA
-229 LEMPVRGI
+229 VRGI
-237 RVLTTDAVNG
+237 RVLTTDSVNG

-260 QSVEGLYLVDRNLIA
+260 LSVEGLYLVDRNLIA

-280 WWGRHGDQFGRPEG
+280 WWGRHGDRFARPEG

-303 SFDLDE
+303 SFDLD
-309 DFSARHSIRVEG
+309 DGFAARHSFRVEG

-331 GIFLVTRHTPAI
+331 GIFLVTRHTPVI

-349 PASQDEIDQN
+349 PANQEEVDQN
-359 QNLLEALEPADF
+359 QNLLEALEPEDF
-371 LPVIERDGEVLT
+371 LPVIERDGEVVT

-430 SIDGV
+430 SIEGV
-435 YLTTTSLYFTAGL
+435 YLTTTSLYFTSGL
-448 YEIGESETLIH
+448 YEIGEAETLIH
-459 QFQLEDGLPYVGS
+459 QFQLEDGLPYAGS
-472 NRLLGGLFLGDNRDY
+472 SRLLGGLFLGGNRDY
-487 RLNARGGTLR
+487 RLNENGGTLR
-497 TVLTRWMDDVD
+497 TVLTRWTNDVD

-522 DKPALSIV
+522 DKPTLSIV
-530 GQLPNDQRPDELG
+530 GQLPYDQRPDELG

-554 IGDRGY
+554 MGDRGY
-560 LVTFERTDPLYVID
+560 LVTFETRDPLYVID

-582 IAGTLEIPGF
+582 VAGTLEIPGF

-598 VSESVLMGIGQID
+598 VSDSVLMGIGQID
-611 QLAKIEFFDVA
+611 SLAKIEFFDVA
-622 DLTAPL
+622 DLTAPA

-702 GYLSVTEQD
+702 GYLAVEEDD
-711 GLSLWGEQR
+711 GQSLLGEQR

-727 VFWVIGQEVITSLWG
+727 VFWVIGQEVITSLWS

-749 AE
+749 AK

>member
-1 MLNQAVTISIRALG
+1 MLNLVNPRAIRALG
-15 GLLLILLAALTSC
+15 GLQLILLGALISC
-28 GGGSGGP
+28 GGGGP
-35 NQPVA
+35 SQPVA
-40 VPPSGGGGTVE
+40 APPTGGGTVE
-51 PPPKGLLV
+51 PPPQGLLV
-59 ALESPDEFKQ
+59 ALESPDAFKQ
-69 KIAAGF
+69 KITAGF
-75 NTASPERAAALGDGT
+75 TTASSERAIAVGDGAV
-90 GSSDGLDGGSDGG
+90 SSDGLDGGSDGG
-103 SGDDTGG
+103 TLDVTSEGAADD
-110 DTDGGSGDDTGG
+110 
-122 GGDTGGE
+122 
-129 TDGGDFGGD
+129 
-138 GVPMGDAS
+138 AA
-146 GGTETVAFTTTYTL
+146 GGTETVSFTTTYTL

-182 RGMDCCVMFEDEV
+182 RGMDCCVVFEDEV
-195 AFDGLDDGGSDDGGS
+195 AFDGLDEDGSDNGGSDDGGS
-210 DDGGAE
+210 DAGGAE
-216 GAATDSTDVAGDV
+216 GETTDSTDVAEDV
-229 LEMPVRGI
+229 LKTPVRGI
-237 RVLTTDAVNG
+237 RVLTTDASNG

-280 WWGRHGDQFGRPEG
+280 WWGRHGDQFARPEG

-359 QNLLEALEPADF
+359 QNLLAALEPEDF
-371 LPVIERDGEVLT
+371 LPMIERDGEVLT

-416 PDSAEVIDAMCLLE
+416 PDSAEVIDALCLLE

-472 NRLLGGLFLGDNRDY
+472 SRLLGGLFLGGNRDY
-487 RLNARGGTLR
+487 RLNAKDGTLR

-522 DKPALSIV
+522 DKPALNIV

-560 LVTFERTDPLYVID
+560 LVTFERSDPLYVVD

-582 IAGTLEIPGF
+582 IAGALEIPGF

-611 QLAKIEFFDVA
+611 SLAKIEFFDVA

-635 DSTMDYSY
+635 DNTMDYSY

-684 LFEINNPADPAA
+684 LFEINNPAAPNA
-696 LTLTTP
+696 LTLSTP
-702 GYLSVTEQD
+702 GYLSVTEED
-711 GLSLWGEQR
+711 GLMLWGEQR
-720 SILHEDA
+720 SILDEDA
-727 VFWVIGQEVITSLWG
+727 VFWVIGQEVITALWG
-742 NPSQAVR
+742 NPTKAVR

>member
-1 MLNQAVTISIRALG
+1 MLNQAATISNRALG
-15 GLLLILLAALTSC
+15 GVLLIALAGLISC
-28 GGGSGGP
+28 GGGGTS
-35 NQPVA
+35 QPVA
-40 VPPSGGGGTVE
+40 VPPTGGGGAVD

-59 ALESPDEFKQ
+59 ALESPDQFKQ
-69 KIAAGF
+69 QVMAGL
-75 NTASPERAAALGDGT
+75 NKADTQRSESAGGDVLGLPAET
-90 GSSDGLDGGSDGG
+90 
-103 SGDDTGG
+103 SGTGG
-110 DTDGGSGDDTGG
+110 DDRDETGGGTDGG
-122 GGDTGGE
+122 
-129 TDGGDFGGD
+129 TD
-138 GVPMGDAS
+138 
-146 GGTETVAFTTTYTL
+146 TVAFTTTYTL

-210 DDGGAE
+210 DDGGLDDGGAE
-216 GAATDSTDVAGDV
+216 GATTDSTDVAEDV
-229 LEMPVRGI
+229 LETPVRGI

-280 WWGRHGDQFGRPEG
+280 WWGRHGDQFARPEG

-309 DFSARHSIRVEG
+309 GFSARHSIRVEG
-321 ALVNSRRTEA
+321 ALVSSRRTEA

-435 YLTTTSLYFTAGL
+435 YLTTVSLYFTAGL

-487 RLNARGGTLR
+487 RLNAKGGTLR

-530 GQLPNDQRPDELG
+530 GQLPNEQRPDELG

-574 LTDASDPK
+574 LTDASDPR

-611 QLAKIEFFDVA
+611 SLAKIEFFDVA
-622 DLTAPL
+622 DITAPL

-635 DSTMDYSY
+635 DSTMNYSY

-702 GYLSVTEQD
+702 GYLSVAEED

-742 NPSQAVR
+742 NPRQAVR

>member
-1 MLNQAVTISIRALG
+1 MLNQAATISNRALG
-15 GLLLILLAALTSC
+15 GVLLIALAGLISC
-28 GGGSGGP
+28 GGGGTS
-35 NQPVA
+35 QPIA
-40 VPPSGGGGTVE
+40 VPPTGGGGAVD

-59 ALESPDEFKQ
+59 ALESPDQFKQ
-69 KIAAGF
+69 QVIAGLNKADTQRSESAGGDV
-75 NTASPERAAALGDGT
+75 LGLPAET
-90 GSSDGLDGGSDGG
+90 
-103 SGDDTGG
+103 SGTGG
-110 DTDGGSGDDTGG
+110 DDLDETGGGTDGG
-122 GGDTGGE
+122 
-129 TDGGDFGGD
+129 TD
-138 GVPMGDAS
+138 
-146 GGTETVAFTTTYTL
+146 TVAFTTTYTL

-210 DDGGAE
+210 DDGGLDDGGAE
-216 GAATDSTDVAGDV
+216 GATTDSTDVAEDV
-229 LEMPVRGI
+229 LETPVRGI

-280 WWGRHGDQFGRPEG
+280 WWGRHGDQFARPEG

-309 DFSARHSIRVEG
+309 GFSARHSIRVEG
-321 ALVNSRRTEA
+321 ALVSSRRTEA

-435 YLTTTSLYFTAGL
+435 YLTTVSLYFTAGL

-487 RLNARGGTLR
+487 RLNAKGGTLR

-530 GQLPNDQRPDELG
+530 GQLPNEQRPDELG

-574 LTDASDPK
+574 LTDASDPR

-611 QLAKIEFFDVA
+611 SLAKIEFFDVA
-622 DLTAPL
+622 DITAPL

-635 DSTMDYSY
+635 DSTMNYSY

-702 GYLSVTEQD
+702 GYLSVAEED

-742 NPSQAVR
+742 NPRQAVR

>member
-1 MLNQAVTISIRALG
+1 MLNLVNPRAIRALG
-15 GLLLILLAALTSC
+15 GLQLILLGALISC
-28 GGGSGGP
+28 GGGGP
-35 NQPVA
+35 SQPVA
-40 VPPSGGGGTVE
+40 APPTGGGTVE
-51 PPPKGLLV
+51 PPPQGLLV
-59 ALESPDEFKQ
+59 ALESPDAFKQ
-69 KIAAGF
+69 KITAGF
-75 NTASPERAAALGDGT
+75 TTASSERAIAVGDGAV
-90 GSSDGLDGGSDGG
+90 SSDGLDGGSDGG
-103 SGDDTGG
+103 TLDVTSEGAA
-110 DTDGGSGDDTGG
+110 
-122 GGDTGGE
+122 
-129 TDGGDFGGD
+129 GD
-138 GVPMGDAS
+138 GA
-146 GGTETVAFTTTYTL
+146 GGTETVSFTTTYTL

-182 RGMDCCVMFEDEV
+182 RGMDCCVVFEDEV
-195 AFDGLDDGGSDDGGS
+195 AFDGLEEGGSDDGGS
-210 DDGGAE
+210 DAGGLDDGGAE
-216 GAATDSTDVAGDV
+216 GETTDSTDVAEDV
-229 LEMPVRGI
+229 LKTPVRGI
-237 RVLTTDAVNG
+237 RVLTTDASNG

-280 WWGRHGDQFGRPEG
+280 WWGRHGDQFARPEG

-359 QNLLEALEPADF
+359 QNLLAALEPEDF
-371 LPVIERDGEVLT
+371 LPMIERDGEVLT

-416 PDSAEVIDAMCLLE
+416 PDSAEVIDALCLLE

-472 NRLLGGLFLGDNRDY
+472 SRLLGGLFLGGNRDY
-487 RLNARGGTLR
+487 RLNAKDGTLR

-522 DKPALSIV
+522 DKPALNIV

-560 LVTFERTDPLYVID
+560 LVTFERTDPLYVVD

-582 IAGTLEIPGF
+582 IAGALEIPGF

-611 QLAKIEFFDVA
+611 SLAKIEFFDVA

-635 DSTMDYSY
+635 DNTMDYSY

-648 NRKAFTYWRRAE
+648 NRKSFTYWRRAE

-684 LFEINNPADPAA
+684 LFEINNPAAPNA
-696 LTLTTP
+696 LTLSTP
-702 GYLSVTEQD
+702 GYLSVTEED
-711 GLSLWGEQR
+711 GLMLWGEQR
-720 SILHEDA
+720 SILDEDA
-727 VFWVIGQEVITSLWG
+727 VFWVIGQEVITALWG
-742 NPSQAVR
+742 NPMKGVR

>member
-1 MLNQAVTISIRALG
+1 
-15 GLLLILLAALTSC
+15 LAALTSC
-28 GGGSGGP
+28 GGGGGGTS
-35 NQPVA
+35 QPVP
-40 VPPSGGGGTVE
+40 VPPTGGGGGTVE

-59 ALESPDEFKQ
+59 ALESPDQFKQ
-69 KIAAGF
+69 QVTAGLNKAYTQRSEF
-75 NTASPERAAALGDGT
+75 A
-90 GSSDGLDGGSDGG
+90 GGETD
-103 SGDDTGG
+103 SGDVMAA
-110 DTDGGSGDDTGG
+110 
-122 GGDTGGE
+122 GGDTGG
-129 TDGGDFGGD
+129 TDGGTDGGTTSEASE
-138 GVPMGDAS
+138 GVAGDAV
-146 GGTETVAFTTTYTL
+146 GGTDTVSFTTTYTL
-160 ETNVDEYD
+160 EANVDEYD

-182 RGMDCCVMFEDEV
+182 RGMDCCVVFEDDV
-195 AFDGLDDGGSDDGGS
+195 AFDILEEGDSDGL
-210 DDGGAE
+210 GAE
-216 GAATDSTDVAGDV
+216 GETGDATDVEGDA

-260 QSVEGLYLVDRNLIA
+260 QSVEGLYLVDSNLIA

-280 WWGRHGDQFGRPEG
+280 WWGRHGDQFARPEG

-321 ALVNSRRTEA
+321 ALVNSRRTDA

-472 NRLLGGLFLGDNRDY
+472 SRLLGGLFLGGNGDY
-487 RLNARGGTLR
+487 RLNANGRTLR

-522 DKPALSIV
+522 DKPALSIL

-582 IAGTLEIPGF
+582 IAGALEIPGF

-622 DLTAPL
+622 DLTAPK

-635 DSTMDYSY
+635 DDTMAYSY

-648 NRKAFTYWRRAE
+648 NRKAFTYWRRTD

-672 LKDSWQWVSRLY
+672 LNDSWQWVSRLY
-684 LFEINNPADPAA
+684 LFEINNPADPAT

-702 GYLSVTEQD
+702 GYLSVPKAVEAPFW
-711 GLSLWGEQR
+711 GGEQR

>member
-1 MLNQAVTISIRALG
+1 VLNLVNPRAIRALG
-15 GLLLILLAALTSC
+15 GLQLILLGALISC
-28 GGGSGGP
+28 GGGGP
-35 NQPVA
+35 SQPVA
-40 VPPSGGGGTVE
+40 APPTGGGTVE
-51 PPPKGLLV
+51 PPPQGLLV
-59 ALESPDEFKQ
+59 ALESPDAFKQ
-69 KIAAGF
+69 KITAGF
-75 NTASPERAAALGDGT
+75 TTASSERAIAVGDGVV
-90 GSSDGLDGGSDGG
+90 SSDGLDGGSDGG
-103 SGDDTGG
+103 TLDVTSEG
-110 DTDGGSGDDTGG
+110 
-122 GGDTGGE
+122 
-129 TDGGDFGGD
+129 
-138 GVPMGDAS
+138 AA
-146 GGTETVAFTTTYTL
+146 GGTETVSFTTTYTL

-182 RGMDCCVMFEDEV
+182 RGMDCCVVFEDEV
-195 AFDGLDDGGSDDGGS
+195 AFDGLDEGGSDDGGS
-210 DDGGAE
+210 DAGGLDDGGAE
-216 GAATDSTDVAGDV
+216 GETTDSTDVAEDV
-229 LEMPVRGI
+229 LKTPVRGI
-237 RVLTTDAVNG
+237 RVLTTDASNG

-280 WWGRHGDQFGRPEG
+280 WWGRHGDQFARPEG

-359 QNLLEALEPADF
+359 QNLLAALEPEDF
-371 LPVIERDGEVLT
+371 LPMIERDGEVLT

-416 PDSAEVIDAMCLLE
+416 PDSAEVIDALCLLE

-472 NRLLGGLFLGDNRDY
+472 SRLLGGLFLGGNRDY
-487 RLNARGGTLR
+487 RLNAKDGTLR

-522 DKPALSIV
+522 DKPALNIV

-560 LVTFERTDPLYVID
+560 LVTFERTDPLYVVD

-582 IAGTLEIPGF
+582 IAGALEIPGF

-611 QLAKIEFFDVA
+611 SLAKIEFFDVA

-635 DSTMDYSY
+635 DNTMDYSY

-648 NRKAFTYWRRAE
+648 NRKSFTYWRRAE

-684 LFEINNPADPAA
+684 LFEINNPAAPNA
-696 LTLTTP
+696 LTLSTP
-702 GYLSVTEQD
+702 GYLSVTEED
-711 GLSLWGEQR
+711 GLMLWGEQR
-720 SILHEDA
+720 SILDEDA
-727 VFWVIGQEVITSLWG
+727 VFWVIGQEVITALWG
-742 NPSQAVR
+742 NPTKAVR

>member
-1 MLNQAVTISIRALG
+1 MLNRSITIPARGLG
-15 GLLLILLAALTSC
+15 GLLFVLLAALTSC
-28 GGGSGGP
+28 GGGGGGTS
-35 NQPVA
+35 QPVP
-40 VPPSGGGGTVE
+40 VPPTGGGGGTVE

-59 ALESPDEFKQ
+59 ALESPDQFKQ
-69 KIAAGF
+69 QVTAGLNKAYTQRSEF
-75 NTASPERAAALGDGT
+75 A
-90 GSSDGLDGGSDGG
+90 GGETD
-103 SGDDTGG
+103 SGDVMAA
-110 DTDGGSGDDTGG
+110 
-122 GGDTGGE
+122 GGDTGG
-129 TDGGDFGGD
+129 TDGGTDGGTTSEASE
-138 GVPMGDAS
+138 GVAGDAV
-146 GGTETVAFTTTYTL
+146 GGTDTVSFTTTYTL
-160 ETNVDEYD
+160 EANVDEYD

-182 RGMDCCVMFEDEV
+182 RGMDCCVVFEDDV
-195 AFDGLDDGGSDDGGS
+195 AFDILEEGDSDGL
-210 DDGGAE
+210 GAE
-216 GAATDSTDVAGDV
+216 GETGDATDVEGDA

-247 LAQETHRIPLAED
+247 LAQETHLIPLAED

-280 WWGRHGDQFGRPEG
+280 WWGRHGDQFARPEG

-321 ALVNSRRTEA
+321 ALVNSRRTDA

-472 NRLLGGLFLGDNRDY
+472 SRLLGGLFLGGNGDY
-487 RLNARGGTLR
+487 RLNANGRTLR

-522 DKPALSIV
+522 DKPALSIL

-582 IAGTLEIPGF
+582 IAGALEIPGF

-622 DLTAPL
+622 DLTAPK

-635 DSTMDYSY
+635 DDTMAYSY

-648 NRKAFTYWRRAE
+648 NRKAFT
-660 DQHRMAIPVEGY
+660 
-672 LKDSWQWVSRLY
+672 
-684 LFEINNPADPAA
+684 
-696 LTLTTP
+696 
-702 GYLSVTEQD
+702 
-711 GLSLWGEQR
+711 
-720 SILHEDA
+720 
-727 VFWVIGQEVITSLWG
+727 
-742 NPSQAVR
+742 
-749 AE
+749 

>member
-1 MLNQAVTISIRALG
+1 MLNLVNPRAIRALG
-15 GLLLILLAALTSC
+15 GLQLILLGALISC
-28 GGGSGGP
+28 GGGGP
-35 NQPVA
+35 SQPVA
-40 VPPSGGGGTVE
+40 APPTGGGTVE
-51 PPPKGLLV
+51 PPPQGLLV
-59 ALESPDEFKQ
+59 ALESPDAFKQ
-69 KIAAGF
+69 KITAGF
-75 NTASPERAAALGDGT
+75 TTASSERAIAVGDGAV
-90 GSSDGLDGGSDGG
+90 SSDGLDGGSDGG
-103 SGDDTGG
+103 TLDVTSEGAA
-110 DTDGGSGDDTGG
+110 
-122 GGDTGGE
+122 
-129 TDGGDFGGD
+129 
-138 GVPMGDAS
+138 GDAA
-146 GGTETVAFTTTYTL
+146 GGTETVSFTTTYTL

-182 RGMDCCVMFEDEV
+182 RGMDCCVVFEDEV
-195 AFDGLDDGGSDDGGS
+195 AFDGLEEGGSDDGGS
-210 DDGGAE
+210 DAGGLDDGGAE
-216 GAATDSTDVAGDV
+216 GETTDSTDVAEDV
-229 LEMPVRGI
+229 LKTPVRGI
-237 RVLTTDAVNG
+237 RVLTTDASNG

-280 WWGRHGDQFGRPEG
+280 WWGRHGDQFARPEG

-648 NRKAFTYWRRAE
+648 NRKSFTYWRRAE

-742 NPSQAVR
+742 NPTKAVR

>member
-1 MLNQAVTISIRALG
+1 MPKLLMKIAFRAMR
-15 GLLLILLAALTSC
+15 GLPFILLTALTSC
-28 GGGSGGP
+28 GGGGAS
-35 NQPVA
+35 QPVV
-40 VPPSGGGGTVE
+40 VPPTGGGDSVE
-51 PPPKGLLV
+51 PAPKGLL
-59 ALESPDEFKQ
+59 ATLESPDAFKQ
-69 KIAAGF
+69 QLMAGL
-75 NTASPERAAALGDGT
+75 NKAETQRSELT
-90 GSSDGLDGGSDGG
+90 GGENDGG
-103 SGDDTGG
+103 
-110 DTDGGSGDDTGG
+110 TDGGTVAEVAPEGAA
-122 GGDTGGE
+122 
-129 TDGGDFGGD
+129 
-138 GVPMGDAS
+138 GDAA

-160 ETNVDEYD
+160 EANVDEYD

-182 RGMDCCVMFEDEV
+182 RGMDCCVMFEDDV
-195 AFDGLDDGGSDDGGS
+195 AVGILEGSDS
-210 DDGGAE
+210 DTGGAE
-216 GAATDSTDVAGDV
+216 GEVGDAMEGGGDA
-229 LEMPVRGI
+229 LEAPVRGI
-237 RVLTTDAVNG
+237 RVLTTNAENG

-260 QSVEGLYLVDRNLIA
+260 LSVEGLYLVDRNLIA

-280 WWGRHGDQFGRPEG
+280 WWGRHGDRFARPEG

-303 SFDLDE
+303 SFDLD
-309 DFSARHSIRVEG
+309 DGFAARHSFRVEG

-343 DGLTYY
+343 DGLIYY
-349 PASQDEIDQN
+349 PASQEEVDQN
-359 QNLLEALEPADF
+359 QNLLEALEPEDF
-371 LPVIERDGEVLT
+371 LPVIERDGEVVT

-430 SIDGV
+430 SIEGV
-435 YLTTTSLYFTAGL
+435 YLTTTSLYFTSGL
-448 YEIGESETLIH
+448 YEIGEAETLIH
-459 QFQLEDGLPYVGS
+459 QFQLEDGLPYAGS
-472 NRLLGGLFLGDNRDY
+472 TRLLGGLFLGGNRDY
-487 RLNARGGTLR
+487 RLNENGRTLR
-497 TVLTRWMDDVD
+497 TVLTRWTNDVD

-554 IGDRGY
+554 MGDRGY

-582 IAGTLEIPGF
+582 VAGTLEIPGF

-611 QLAKIEFFDVA
+611 SLAKIEFFDVA
-622 DLTAPL
+622 DLTAPA

-684 LFEINNPADPAA
+684 LFEINNPADPGA

-702 GYLSVTEQD
+702 GYLAVEEDD
-711 GLSLWGEQR
+711 GQSLLGEQR

-749 AE
+749 AK

>member
-1 MLNQAVTISIRALG
+1 MLKRLVKTAVRVMRGSPF
-15 GLLLILLAALTSC
+15 ILLAALTSC
-28 GGGSGGP
+28 GGGGGGAS
-35 NQPVA
+35 QPVV
-40 VPPSGGGGTVE
+40 VPPTGGGGAVE
-51 PPPKGLLV
+51 PAPKGLLV
-59 ALESPDEFKQ
+59 TLESPDAFKQ
-69 KIAAGF
+69 QVMAGL
-75 NTASPERAAALGDGT
+75 NKTEIQRSELVGGENDGGTDGGTVAEVASERAA
-90 GSSDGLDGGSDGG
+90 
-103 SGDDTGG
+103 
-110 DTDGGSGDDTGG
+110 
-122 GGDTGGE
+122 
-129 TDGGDFGGD
+129 
-138 GVPMGDAS
+138 GDAAS
-146 GGTETVAFTTTYTL
+146 GTETVAFTTTYTL
-160 ETNVDEYD
+160 EANVDEYD

-182 RGMDCCVMFEDEV
+182 RGMDCCVMFEDDV
-195 AFDGLDDGGSDDGGS
+195 AVGILEGGDSDA
-210 DDGGAE
+210 GGAE
-216 GAATDSTDVAGDV
+216 GEVGDAGGVALEAA
-229 LEMPVRGI
+229 VRGI
-237 RVLTTDAVNG
+237 RVLTTDSVNG

-260 QSVEGLYLVDRNLIA
+260 LSVEGLYLVDRNLIA

-280 WWGRHGDQFGRPEG
+280 WWGRHGDRFARPEG

-303 SFDLDE
+303 SFDLD
-309 DFSARHSIRVEG
+309 DGFAARHSFRVEG

-331 GIFLVTRHTPAI
+331 GIFLVTRHTPVI

-349 PASQDEIDQN
+349 PANQEEVDQN
-359 QNLLEALEPADF
+359 QNLLEALEPEDF
-371 LPVIERDGEVLT
+371 LPVIERDGEVVT

-430 SIDGV
+430 SIEGV
-435 YLTTTSLYFTAGL
+435 YLTTTSLYFTSGL
-448 YEIGESETLIH
+448 YEIGEAETLIH
-459 QFQLEDGLPYVGS
+459 QFQLEDGLPYAGS
-472 NRLLGGLFLGDNRDY
+472 SRLLGGLFLGGNRDY
-487 RLNARGGTLR
+487 RLNENGGTLR
-497 TVLTRWMDDVD
+497 TVLTRWTNDVD

-522 DKPALSIV
+522 DKPTLSIV

-554 IGDRGY
+554 VGDRGY
-560 LVTFERTDPLYVID
+560 LVTFETRDPLYVID

-582 IAGTLEIPGF
+582 VAGTLEIPGF

-598 VSESVLMGIGQID
+598 VSDSVLMGIGQID
-611 QLAKIEFFDVA
+611 SLAKIEFFDVA

-635 DSTMDYSY
+635 DNTMGYSY

-648 NRKAFTYWRRAE
+648 NRKSFTYWRRAE

-702 GYLSVTEQD
+702 GYLAVEEDD
-711 GLSLWGEQR
+711 GQSLLGEQR

-749 AE
+749 AK

>member
-1 MLNQAVTISIRALG
+1 
-15 GLLLILLAALTSC
+15 
-28 GGGSGGP
+28 
-35 NQPVA
+35 
-40 VPPSGGGGTVE
+40 
-51 PPPKGLLV
+51 
-59 ALESPDEFKQ
+59 
-69 KIAAGF
+69 
-75 NTASPERAAALGDGT
+75 
-90 GSSDGLDGGSDGG
+90 
-103 SGDDTGG
+103 
-110 DTDGGSGDDTGG
+110 
-122 GGDTGGE
+122 
-129 TDGGDFGGD
+129 
-138 GVPMGDAS
+138 
-146 GGTETVAFTTTYTL
+146 
-160 ETNVDEYD
+160 
-168 VVKYNGS
+168 
-175 QLFIAPS
+175 
-182 RGMDCCVMFEDEV
+182 
-195 AFDGLDDGGSDDGGS
+195 
-210 DDGGAE
+210 
-216 GAATDSTDVAGDV
+216 
-229 LEMPVRGI
+229 
-237 RVLTTDAVNG
+237 
-247 LAQETHRIPLAED
+247 
-260 QSVEGLYLVDRNLIA
+260 
-275 LTSTA
+275 
-280 WWGRHGDQFGRPEG
+280 
-294 WLNQSVGLE
+294 
-303 SFDLDE
+303 
-309 DFSARHSIRVEG
+309 
-321 ALVNSRRTEA
+321 
-331 GIFLVTRHTPAI
+331 
-343 DGLTYY
+343 YY

-359 QNLLEALEPADF
+359 QNLLAALEPADF

-702 GYLSVTEQD
+702 GYLSVTEED

-742 NPSQAVR
+742 NPRQAVR

>member
-1 MLNQAVTISIRALG
+1 MLNRSITIPARGLG
-15 GLLLILLAALTSC
+15 GLLFVLLAALTSC
-28 GGGSGGP
+28 GGGGGGTS
-35 NQPVA
+35 QPVP
-40 VPPSGGGGTVE
+40 VPPTGGGGGTVE

-59 ALESPDEFKQ
+59 ALESPDQFKQ
-69 KIAAGF
+69 QVTAGLNKAYTQRSEF
-75 NTASPERAAALGDGT
+75 A
-90 GSSDGLDGGSDGG
+90 GGETD
-103 SGDDTGG
+103 SGDVMAA
-110 DTDGGSGDDTGG
+110 
-122 GGDTGGE
+122 GGDTGGG
-129 TDGGDFGGD
+129 TDGGTDGGTTSEASE
-138 GVPMGDAS
+138 GVAGDAV
-146 GGTETVAFTTTYTL
+146 GGTNTVSFTTTYTL
-160 ETNVDEYD
+160 EANVDEYD

-182 RGMDCCVMFEDEV
+182 RGMDCCVVFEDDV
-195 AFDGLDDGGSDDGGS
+195 AFDILEEGDSDGL
-210 DDGGAE
+210 GAE
-216 GAATDSTDVAGDV
+216 GEPADSTDVEGDA

-247 LAQETHRIPLAED
+247 LAQETHLIPLAED
-260 QSVEGLYLVDRNLIA
+260 QSVEGLYLVDSNLIA

-280 WWGRHGDQFGRPEG
+280 WWGRHGDQFARPEG

-321 ALVNSRRTEA
+321 ALVNSRRTDA

-343 DGLTYY
+343 EGLTYY
-349 PASQDEIDQN
+349 PASQEEVDQN
-359 QNLLEALEPADF
+359 QNLLEALEPEDF

-472 NRLLGGLFLGDNRDY
+472 SRLLGGLFLGGNGDY
-487 RLNARGGTLR
+487 RLNANGRTLR

-522 DKPALSIV
+522 DKPALSIL

-582 IAGTLEIPGF
+582 IAGALEIPGF

-622 DLTAPL
+622 DLTAPK

-635 DSTMDYSY
+635 DDTMAYSY

-648 NRKAFTYWRRAE
+648 NRKAFTYWRQT
-660 DQHRMAIPVEGY
+660 DNQHRMAIPVEGY
-672 LKDSWQWVSRLY
+672 LNDSWQWVSRLY
-684 LFEINNPADPAA
+684 LFEINNPADPAT

-702 GYLSVTEQD
+702 GYLSVPKAVEAPFW
-711 GLSLWGEQR
+711 GGEQR

>member
-1 MLNQAVTISIRALG
+1 MLKRLVKTAVRVMRGSPF
-15 GLLLILLAALTSC
+15 ILLAALTSC
-28 GGGSGGP
+28 GGGGGGAS
-35 NQPVA
+35 QPVV
-40 VPPSGGGGTVE
+40 VPPTGGGGAVE
-51 PPPKGLLV
+51 PAPKGLLV
-59 ALESPDEFKQ
+59 TLESPDAFKQ
-69 KIAAGF
+69 QVMAGL
-75 NTASPERAAALGDGT
+75 NKTEIQRSELVGGEN
-90 GSSDGLDGGSDGG
+90 DGG
-103 SGDDTGG
+103 
-110 DTDGGSGDDTGG
+110 TDGGTVAEVAS
-122 GGDTGGE
+122 E
-129 TDGGDFGGD
+129 SAA
-138 GVPMGDAS
+138 GDAAS
-146 GGTETVAFTTTYTL
+146 GTETVAFTTTYTL
-160 ETNVDEYD
+160 EANVDEYD

-182 RGMDCCVMFEDEV
+182 RGMDCCVMFEDDV
-195 AFDGLDDGGSDDGGS
+195 AVGILEGGDSDA
-210 DDGGAE
+210 GGAE
-216 GAATDSTDVAGDV
+216 GEVGDAGGVALEAA
-229 LEMPVRGI
+229 VRGI
-237 RVLTTDAVNG
+237 RVLTTDSVNG

-260 QSVEGLYLVDRNLIA
+260 LSVEGLYLVDRNLIA

-280 WWGRHGDQFGRPEG
+280 WWGRHGDRFARPEG

-303 SFDLDE
+303 SFDLD
-309 DFSARHSIRVEG
+309 DGFAARHSFRVEG

-331 GIFLVTRHTPAI
+331 GIFLVTRHTPVI

-349 PASQDEIDQN
+349 PANQEEVDQN
-359 QNLLEALEPADF
+359 QDLLEALEPEDF
-371 LPVIERDGEVLT
+371 LPVIERDGEVVT

-430 SIDGV
+430 SIEGV
-435 YLTTTSLYFTAGL
+435 YLTTTSLYFTSGL
-448 YEIGESETLIH
+448 YEIGEAETLIH
-459 QFQLEDGLPYVGS
+459 QFQLEDGLPYAGS
-472 NRLLGGLFLGDNRDY
+472 SRLLGGLFLGGNRDY
-487 RLNARGGTLR
+487 RLNENGGTLR
-497 TVLTRWMDDVD
+497 TVLTRWTNDVD

-522 DKPALSIV
+522 DKPTLSIV

-554 IGDRGY
+554 MGDRGY
-560 LVTFERTDPLYVID
+560 LVTFETRDPLYVID

-582 IAGTLEIPGF
+582 VAGTLEIPGF

-598 VSESVLMGIGQID
+598 VSDSVLMGIGQID
-611 QLAKIEFFDVA
+611 SLAKIEFFDVA
-622 DLTAPL
+622 DLTAPA

-702 GYLSVTEQD
+702 GYLAVEEDD
-711 GLSLWGEQR
+711 GQSLLGEQR

-727 VFWVIGQEVITSLWG
+727 VFWVIGQEVITSLWS

-749 AE
+749 AK

>member
-1 MLNQAVTISIRALG
+1 MLNLVNPRAIRALG
-15 GLLLILLAALTSC
+15 GLQLILLGALISC
-28 GGGSGGP
+28 GGGGP
-35 NQPVA
+35 SQPVA
-40 VPPSGGGGTVE
+40 APPTGGGTVE
-51 PPPKGLLV
+51 PPPQGLLV
-59 ALESPDEFKQ
+59 ALESPDAFKQ
-69 KIAAGF
+69 KITAGF
-75 NTASPERAAALGDGT
+75 TTASSERAIAVGDGAV
-90 GSSDGLDGGSDGG
+90 SSDGLDGGSDGG
-103 SGDDTGG
+103 TLDVTSEGAA
-110 DTDGGSGDDTGG
+110 
-122 GGDTGGE
+122 
-129 TDGGDFGGD
+129 
-138 GVPMGDAS
+138 GDAA
-146 GGTETVAFTTTYTL
+146 GGTETVSFTTTYTL

-182 RGMDCCVMFEDEV
+182 RGMDCCVVFEDEV
-195 AFDGLDDGGSDDGGS
+195 AFDGLEEGGSDDGGS
-210 DDGGAE
+210 DAGGLDDGGAE
-216 GAATDSTDVAGDV
+216 GETTDSTDVAEDV
-229 LEMPVRGI
+229 LKTPVRGI
-237 RVLTTDAVNG
+237 RVLTTDASNG

-280 WWGRHGDQFGRPEG
+280 WWGRHGDQFARPEG

-359 QNLLEALEPADF
+359 QNLLAALEPEDF
-371 LPVIERDGEVLT
+371 LPMIERDGEVLT

-416 PDSAEVIDAMCLLE
+416 PDSAEVIDALCLLE

-472 NRLLGGLFLGDNRDY
+472 SRLLGGLFLGGNRDY
-487 RLNARGGTLR
+487 RLNAKDGTLR

-522 DKPALSIV
+522 DKPALNIV

-560 LVTFERTDPLYVID
+560 LVTFERTDPLYVVD

-582 IAGTLEIPGF
+582 IAGALEIPGF

-611 QLAKIEFFDVA
+611 SLAKIEFFDVA

-635 DSTMDYSY
+635 DNTMDYSY

-648 NRKAFTYWRRAE
+648 NRKSFTYWRRAE

-684 LFEINNPADPAA
+684 LFEINNPAAPNA
-696 LTLTTP
+696 LTLSTP
-702 GYLSVTEQD
+702 GYLSVTEED
-711 GLSLWGEQR
+711 GLMLWGEQR
-720 SILHEDA
+720 SILDEDA
-727 VFWVIGQEVITSLWG
+727 VFWVIGQEVITALWG
-742 NPSQAVR
+742 NPTKAVR